1 MDVHT
6 KEDTTVEEAK
16 RAQELRE
23 LLNHHSELYYNQD
36 SPVISDQEYDGLMQE
51 LKAIEAAHPELVAP
65 DSPTQRVGGKA
76 KRSAGVLI
84 AHRVP
89 MLSMQDLFSREEV
102 EHFVSDCKEKL
113 GEGTSFLVET
123 KIDGLSM
130 SLRYENGN
138 LVTAITRGDGRT
150 MGEDVTANACVIDDV
165 AKTLQQPVEYLELRG
180 EVYMTE
186 DAFEAVNETQELLGK
201 KPFANPR
208 NCAAGTLRQLDPSVT
223 QSRGLS
229 FFVFNVQDIR
239 GKTLRTH
246 QEAYNFLKDCGVTV
260 IPNYYVCQDMEEVW
274 TAIQAIGEL
283 RGSLAYE
290 IDGAVVKVNDLSV
303 RHQLKDT
310 AKNSGY
316 QIAYKYPPE
325 QKETKLLEIELSV
338 GRTGRITPTAIFE
351 PVRLCGTTVS
361 RCTLHNQDYIN
372 NLGVRLGS
380 TLLIEKSG
388 EVIPKCVAVVEEKH
402 PPDRE
407 VYQIPMVCPVCG
419 QPAVREDTADLKCIN
434 LNCPAQLE
442 RLIAHFVARG
452 SMDIKGFGAVYVHDL
467 IEKGYLRDVA
477 DIFTLY
483 QHRDA
488 LIEEGIIGKE
498 KNTDKLLGNIEKAK
512 QNPPARLLTG
522 LGISNVGK
530 SAAQALMDHLGSF
543 DALASATEE
552 MLTAIDDIGPISAK
566 CVAEYFQRE
575 SSQELIKKFKAA
587 GVNMAQEIKLP
598 PVEALPF
605 SGKTVVI
612 TGTLPEV
619 SREDAA
625 QIITENGGKVTGT
638 VSKKTS
644 FLVAGENAGSKLEK
658 AHKLEIPVLS
668 WPEVLEHLAQ
678 ETDSTEENNEWKIK
692 IN

>member
-1 MDVHT
+1 MISVDAHT
-6 KEDTTVEEAK
+6 KEDTAVEEAK
-16 RAQELRE
+16 RAQELRD

-36 SPVISDQEYDGLMQE
+36 APVISDREYDTLMGE
-51 LKAIEAAHPELVAP
+51 LKAIEAAHPELVAS
-65 DSPTQRVGGKA
+65 DSPTQRVGGTA

-113 GEGTSFLVET
+113 GENTSFLVET

-130 SLRYENGN
+130 ALRYENGA
-138 LVTAITRGDGRT
+138 LVTAITRGDGRN
-150 MGEDVTANACVIDDV
+150 MGEDVTANARVIDDV
-165 AKTLQQPVEYLELRG
+165 AQTLRCPVEYLELRG

-186 DAFEAVNETQELLGK
+186 AAFEAVNETQELLGK

-223 QSRGLS
+223 RSRGLS

-239 GKTLRTH
+239 GKELRTH
-246 QEAYNFLKDCGVTV
+246 QEAYDFLTDCGVTV

-274 TAIQAIGEL
+274 AAIQAIGEL

-290 IDGAVVKVNDLSV
+290 IDGAVVKVNDLPA
-303 RHQLKDT
+303 RHLLKDT

-316 QIAYKYPPE
+316 QVAYKYPPE
-325 QKETKLLEIELSV
+325 QKEAKLLEIELSV

-372 NLGVRLGS
+372 SLGVRLGS

-388 EVIPKCVAVVEEKH
+388 EVIPKCVGVVAEKS
-402 PPDRE
+402 PPDGE

-419 QPAVREDTADLKCIN
+419 QPAVREDTADLKCVN

-442 RLIAHFVARG
+442 RLIAHFVGRG
-452 SMDIKGFGAVYVHDL
+452 AMDIKGFGAVYVHDL

-483 QHRDA
+483 QHRDT

-530 SAAQALMDHLGSF
+530 SAAQALMDRLGSF
-543 DALASATEE
+543 DALAAATEE
-552 MLTAIDDIGPISAK
+552 ELTAIDDIGPISAK

-575 SSQELIKKFKAA
+575 SSRALLEKFKAA
-587 GVNMAQEIKLP
+587 GVNMAQEIKTP
-598 PVEALPF
+598 PAEALPF

-612 TGTLPEV
+612 TGTLPDV
-619 SREDAA
+619 SREEAG
-625 QIITENGGKVTGT
+625 QIITENGGKVTGS

-658 AHKLEIPVLS
+658 AQALEIPVLS
-668 WPEVLEHLAQ
+668 WPEVLERLAQ
-678 ETDSTEENNEWKIK
+678 GPAAAEEKT
-692 IN
+692 